1 MKKKN
6 NANLINHWN
15 VVAHSCLNAAFA
27 KISGKTKAFTCA
39 DHVFPISLLSE
50 NRCSHGGL

>member
-6 NANLINHWN
+6 NAELINHWN

-50 NRCSHGGL
+50 HRCLHGGL